1 MTISWS
7 RPLGRGGLPGA
18 VISSAYG
25 MRSGIAL
32 LMCFALHSPSG
43 CSRAEN
49 QRNPNPTP
57 VPIACVAPHFFEKYR
72 GAGLATSARTDEIR
86 IELPVDLHS
95 ADCGAPDSYGHRMTL
110 RLTLGAESGRCRIRS
125 AVADAHPYGDTAES
139 GLEPW
144 RDAFVP
150 VNDPNL
156 ADSTLERIELRD
168 SNTHHALL
176 LMPGAYYFYEN
187 VAPAAQLKPELQPEA
202 VTDCCYGYTSSAFS
216 GLPTHE

>member
-86 IELPVDLHS
+86 IEPPVDLHS

-150 VNDPNL
+150 VNDPIWRTRRSNGSSYAIRTRTTRFCSCPAL
-156 ADSTLERIELRD
+156 TTST
-168 SNTHHALL
+168 
-176 LMPGAYYFYEN
+176 
-187 VAPAAQLKPELQPEA
+187 K
-202 VTDCCYGYTSSAFS
+202 TSRPPRS
-216 GLPTHE
+216 